1 MELKILFHTA
11 LFFEAQPL
19 IEYYKLKQIFQLKNI
34 KIYNKEN
41 IYLIISGTGLINT
54 ANSIS
59 IFFNKYNQQKN
70 NFLCINVGIAASM
83 KLPLNNW
90 FYADTIKMFKHRF
103 VFYPSIVYP
112 FESSILI
119 TVTEIADNNLTNKY
133 PNYMFDMEGY
143 SFAKS
148 VQFYQQNHFIHSF
161 KYISDSGSKFL
172 DTKNLQNNYINDFK
186 IVIEMI
192 ETLIKYLKKHFIDEN
207 KFEINSLISEKIN
220 QLNITS
226 YQKNQLL
233 TATKYFLNYQSLDK
247 VLDKL
252 DNFKLKLTKYKKS
265 NNQLFEELLDSFYA
279 I

>member
-19 IEYYKLKQIFQLKNI
+19 IEYFKLKQIFQLKNI

-59 IFFNKYNQQKN
+59 FFFNKYNQLKN

-112 FESSILI
+112 FESSKLI
-119 TVTEIADNNLTNKY
+119 TVTEIADNTLTNKY

-148 VQFYQQNHFIHSF
+148 VQFYHQNHFIHSF

-172 DTKNLQNNYINDFK
+172 DTKNLQNNYINDFN
-186 IVIEMI
+186 IVLEMI
-192 ETLIKYLKKHFIDEN
+192 ETLIKYLKKHLIDEN

-247 VLDKL
+247 ALDKL

-265 NNQLFEELLDSFYA
+265 NNQLVEELLNTLYA
-279 I
+279 F